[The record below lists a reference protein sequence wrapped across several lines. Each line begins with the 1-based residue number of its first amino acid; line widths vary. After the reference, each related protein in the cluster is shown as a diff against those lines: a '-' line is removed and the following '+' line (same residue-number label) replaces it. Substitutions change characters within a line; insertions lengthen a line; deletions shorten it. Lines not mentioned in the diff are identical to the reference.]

1 MNSITDRRFLAAA
14 TILAMS
20 AFDGFHHAMAAT
32 PILAEPDKYQI
43 ELFADFSSLAPPLD
57 AFQMTIT
64 EGENG
69 FAPGMYVTSG
79 PAQGTLGNRL
89 VRVNRDGSITVVKE
103 GIRNAETL
111 IFAKGAYGD
120 GMLIAEPLD
129 QRLRRLL
136 PDGTLTTFA
145 ENVSTPPFGP
155 STLVYGPNDLLYA
168 TDGASGDL
176 ANGSRDILQI
186 NPDGTTEVFASIP
199 ESLYPQCRECIVQVH
214 GALAYASINPDTNQW
229 QEGGGFV
236 SGTFSVSFPGTP
248 GLGIDALY
256 GVSLDGEVTQL
267 ADGLSGV
274 ELIELGP
281 GGTFGSDLYIGALG
295 SFPVDEATRG
305 NGGVYTLAADGTLS
319 SFLTNINAID
329 VAFDREGVLGGG
341 MFVTEGTN
349 FNGPGRVWR
358 ITPVSTPEP
367 ATILGATVAFF
378 LGAWQTRKQK
388 KRL

>member
-1 MNSITDRRFLAAA
+1 MKSIAKRVFLASA
-14 TILAMS
+14 TLFAIN
-20 AFDGFHHAMAAT
+20 AFNGFSRAMAAS
-32 PILAEPDKYQI
+32 PILADPDKYQI
-43 ELFADFSSLAPPLD
+43 ELFADFSSLTPPLD

-64 EGENG
+64 TGENG

-79 PAQGTLGNRL
+79 PAQRTLGNRL
-89 VRVNRDGSITVVKE
+89 VRVNGDGSITVVKE

-120 GMLIAEPLD
+120 GMLIAEPFD
-129 QRLRRLL
+129 QRIRRLL

-145 ENVSTPPFGP
+145 ENASTPPFGP
-155 STLVYGPNDLLYA
+155 STFAYDSNGVLYA
-168 TDGASGDL
+168 TDGASGVL
-176 ANGSRDILQI
+176 GKGSRDILQI

-199 ESLYPQCRECIVQVH
+199 ESLFPQCSECIVQVH
-214 GALAYASINPDTNQW
+214 GALASASINPETEQW

-256 GVSLDGEVTQL
+256 AVSLDGEVTKL
-267 ADGLSGV
+267 VDGLSGV

-305 NGGVYTLAADGTLS
+305 NGGVYTLAADGTLNT
-319 SFLTNINAID
+319 FLTNINAID
-329 VAFDREGVLGGG
+329 VAFDTEGVLGGG

-349 FNGPGRVWR
+349 FNGPGRIWR

-367 ATILGATVAFF
+367 STILGAGLVFG
-378 LGAWQTRKQK
+378 LGAWQTRKY
-388 KRL
+388 KRQ